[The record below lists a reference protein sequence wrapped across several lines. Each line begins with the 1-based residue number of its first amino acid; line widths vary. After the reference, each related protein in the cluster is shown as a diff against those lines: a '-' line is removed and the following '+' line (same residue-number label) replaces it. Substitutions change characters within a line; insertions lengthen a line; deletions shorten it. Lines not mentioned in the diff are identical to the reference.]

1 MIPSKS
7 AYSIG
12 WSSTSTAI
20 RLSAGSYDGPFGTA
34 QLRSVPPSSRRK
46 SQWRRRAACFCTT
59 NRRGASS
66 GSPPGRPNGSGVRPG
81 SRMRRYRSS
90 RSGTL
95 VRRNYNEGMAPRSIG
110 TGTISFGLVSIP
122 VNLYPATQPS
132 SAISFNL
139 LHAKDGS
146 RLKQQYVCAKD
157 GEKVER
163 DDMVKGYEFAK
174 DRYVTFTAE
183 ELKALEEISS
193 QTIDIAEFV
202 PVADVDPVYY
212 DRAYHLGPG
221 KGGAKA
227 YRLLATALERA
238 GKAALGRYAARG
250 KQYLVLLRPRG
261 GRLVMQQL
269 YHADEV
275 RTSDEIPVDDAKVE
289 ETEIQ
294 LALRLIEQ
302 TASEEFHPERYP
314 DAVKQRVQEAIDRK
328 VAGQEIQVAAAPEP
342 QAQVIDL
349 MEALKAS
356 LAAAG
361 PRAAEAA
368 APKAAEKP
376 APAGDGKAERK
387 PARRAGA
394 PAER

>member
-1 MIPSKS
+1 MP
-7 AYSIG
+7 A
-12 WSSTSTAI
+12 
-20 RLSAGSYDGPFGTA
+20 PE
-34 QLRSVPPSSRRK
+34 
-46 SQWRRRAACFCTT
+46 
-59 NRRGASS
+59 
-66 GSPPGRPNGSGVRPG
+66 
-81 SRMRRYRSS
+81 
-90 RSGTL
+90 
-95 VRRNYNEGMAPRSIG
+95 NYNEGMAPRSIA

-163 DDMVKGYEFAK
+163 EDMVKGYEFAK
-174 DRYVTFTAE
+174 DRYVTFTGE
-183 ELKALEEISS
+183 ELKALEEIAS

-202 PVADVDPVYY
+202 PEAEVDPVYY
-212 DRAYHLGPG
+212 DRAYLLGPG

-227 YRLLATALERA
+227 YRLLAIALERA

-250 KQYLVLLRPRG
+250 KQYLVLLRPRD

-275 RTSDEIPVDDAKVE
+275 RGLDEVPIDEAKVDDGEV
-289 ETEIQ
+289 Q

-314 DAVKQRVQEAIDRK
+314 DAVKQRVQEAIERK
-328 VAGQEIQVAAAPEP
+328 VAGQEIQVAAPEP

-356 LAAAG
+356 LAAAAPRAAA
-361 PRAAEAA
+361 PRAAEPA
-368 APKAAEKP
+368 APADE
-376 APAGDGKAERK
+376 KAERK
-387 PARRAGA
+387 PAKRAAA
-394 PAER
+394 PPDRAKASSRK